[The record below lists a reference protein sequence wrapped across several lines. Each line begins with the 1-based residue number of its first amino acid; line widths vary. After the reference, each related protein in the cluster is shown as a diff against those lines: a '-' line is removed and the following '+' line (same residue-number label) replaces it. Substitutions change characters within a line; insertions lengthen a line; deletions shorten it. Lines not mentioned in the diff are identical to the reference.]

1 MFTFTIK
8 SYFPGL
14 PNLGAQ
20 IGFAQN
26 QYTAAQT
33 DLKYPLSEE
42 QKASY
47 FLKLPS
53 VISCV
58 QHDPYLKIRHYPF
71 HL

>member
-20 IGFAQN
+20 IRCAQN
-26 QYTAAQT
+26 QYTAFQT
-33 DLKYPLSEE
+33 DLKHPLNAV

-47 FLKLPS
+47 FLKLPI
-53 VISCV
+53 VISRV